1 MSQGPAHSKS
11 EHAVLKNSWEGVG
24 TKPATSHQFA
34 GIGKIWHLS
43 QGRAAATGGQEGSL
57 RHVGSLTCTRHCVCA
72 TRHTQQTGLERAGS
86 PWSQVREKPSARP
99 RWQSHTGGCRAV
111 NSICPGAKLV
121 PLSPQ
126 HLLQTEGFLASALLT
141 SVAASLSVVG
151 AIHES

>member
-1 MSQGPAHSKS
+1 MD
-11 EHAVLKNSWEGVG
+11 GVG
-24 TKPATSHQFA
+24 FITLSPHKPIFPSWKSLPIIRAHCFA
-34 GIGKIWHLS
+34 FMIGS
-43 QGRAAATGGQEGSL
+43 GQEGSL